1 MLTEWSDEEQIR
13 KGIMENL
20 KASFKPEFLNRVDE
34 IIIFHA
40 LDKDLLIKIVD
51 IQLDRMKQ
59 YMKDKHIDIMLTD
72 SAKAYLAEIGYDS
85 VYGARPLK
93 RVIQKEILNPL
104 ATKLL
109 EGTFKEGNVIEV
121 DMEGDKPIFRRAV
134 KETVVK

>member
-1 MLTEWSDEEQIR
+1 
-13 KGIMENL
+13 MEDL
-20 KASFKPEFLNRVDE
+20 KVSFKPEFLNRVDE

-109 EGTFKEGNVIEV
+109 EGTFKEGDVIEV